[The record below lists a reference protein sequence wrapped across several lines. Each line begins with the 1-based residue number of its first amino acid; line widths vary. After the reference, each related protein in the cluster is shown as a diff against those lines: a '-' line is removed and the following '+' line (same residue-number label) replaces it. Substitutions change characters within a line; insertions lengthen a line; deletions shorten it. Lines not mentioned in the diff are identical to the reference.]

1 MSSQFLLNLFIAVL
15 WMLLKDENEIYLT
28 TFFSGFLIG
37 VVVLYFMHRFFGTP
51 FYLRRVVAIIKLIL
65 LFFKELVMSSVLV
78 FKQILSPKMTI
89 TPGIFTYKTDLKTDT
104 EVTTLALLLTLTP
117 GSVVMEVSPSG
128 NVFYI
133 HATDMGET
141 RLSILKSMRSFE
153 EAIKEV
159 TRRYDD

>member
-1 MSSQFLLNLFIAVL
+1 
-15 WMLLKDENEIYLT
+15 MLLKDENEIYLT

-153 EAIKEV
+153 DAIKEV